1 MKTIKYLECL
11 YNTLRSA
18 KKGKYDYRDYKW
30 VLGYEIFEEIY
41 KTIYIQNTVS
51 SYNEPTC
58 LFGIELEIDKI
69 NPYTLKL
76 YENITNKISI
86 SSAEISSDEYA
97 DKPTLM
103 SQHRK

>member
-1 MKTIKYLECL
+1 MKTIEYLKCL
-11 YNTLRSA
+11 YNTLISA
-18 KKGKYDYRDYKW
+18 KKEKYDYRDYKW
-30 VLGYEIFEEIY
+30 VLGYEIFQEIY
-41 KTIYIQNTVS
+41 KNIYIQNTVS
-51 SYNEPTC
+51 SYNESTY

-86 SSAEISSDEYA
+86 TSAEISSGEYA

-103 SQHRK
+103 S